1 MSSTCWIPSAS
12 TSYDDSSLIASASY
26 DTTARISSISDG
38 TATSLASLQLHSAAV
53 SSIAVNAS
61 GTYLITASWDKLVG
75 LWSTVIPSEDEV
87 PLSAFATAEP
97 SRKRRRMAGAEAA
110 STIVDT
116 AKRKGPTSVLKSHT
130 NRVTRALFSP
140 ADDGKA
146 YSVGWDSTLRSWDLE
161 IGLCTNTT
169 VSLSQIIFLVLY
181 AQKYDLDIPGAN
193 NV

>member
-1 MSSTCWIPSAS
+1 MSSACWIPAAS
-12 TSYDDSSLIASASY
+12 TTYDDSTLIASASY
-26 DTTARISSISDG
+26 DTTARISSIADG
-38 TATSLASLQLHSAAV
+38 TVSSLASLQLHSAAV
-53 SSIAVNAS
+53 PSIAANAS
-61 GTYLITASWDKLVG
+61 GTYLLTGSWDKLVG
-75 LWSTVIPSEDEV
+75 LWSTAIPSEDEV

-110 STIVDT
+110 ATVVDA
-116 AKRKGPTSVLKSHT
+116 AKRKGPASVLKSHT

-169 VSLSQIIFLVLY
+169 VGVVSHIRVSDRL
-181 AQKYDLDIPGAN
+181 AQLI
-193 NV
+193 